1 MKNNPARRNS
11 EVMKLSNI
19 EQNNLSIR
27 RQQILLKTPFGTSIS
42 LQELEDMCL
51 VDPTVVDA
59 FITGDMPKTKFKEI
73 MTPVLR
79 GTSQPIAGVI
89 DAETKQAFTAWS
101 AFKYGYLKKSTAVNL
116 LEAQAAC
123 GALVDPRQY
132 IQSLAKGG
140 VGNYEIYRRINAFQA
155 FEEGLIDDKKLAG
168 KLQNILDSVSKGV
181 RYVKPNT
188 SFPEMIP
195 LYEALMKGVVADQQ
209 TLRVLDAQLATGG
222 FILPGKMIRWPLDKA
237 RSLNLVDERTDKM
250 LTEPKP
256 HEKPFYDPQS
266 KENKSYNELLRMCT
280 VDETSGLTM
289 LVLKRTAT
297 GVFGM

>member
-140 VGNYEIYRRINAFQA
+140 VGNYIQERNFC
-155 FEEGLIDDKKLAG
+155 EK
-168 KLQNILDSVSKGV
+168 
-181 RYVKPNT
+181 T
-188 SFPEMIP
+188 
-195 LYEALMKGVVADQQ
+195 
-209 TLRVLDAQLATGG
+209 
-222 FILPGKMIRWPLDKA
+222 
-237 RSLNLVDERTDKM
+237 RSE
-250 LTEPKP
+250 
-256 HEKPFYDPQS
+256 FFFF
-266 KENKSYNELLRMCT
+266 ELL
-280 VDETSGLTM
+280 
-289 LVLKRTAT
+289 
-297 GVFGM
+297 VFL

>member
-1 MKNNPARRNS
+1 
-11 EVMKLSNI
+11 
-19 EQNNLSIR
+19 
-27 RQQILLKTPFGTSIS
+27 
-42 LQELEDMCL
+42 
-51 VDPTVVDA
+51 
-59 FITGDMPKTKFKEI
+59 
-73 MTPVLR
+73 
-79 GTSQPIAGVI
+79 
-89 DAETKQAFTAWS
+89 
-101 AFKYGYLKKSTAVNL
+101 
-116 LEAQAAC
+116 
-123 GALVDPRQY
+123 
-132 IQSLAKGG
+132 
-140 VGNYEIYRRINAFQA
+140 
-155 FEEGLIDDKKLAG
+155 
-168 KLQNILDSVSKGV
+168 
-181 RYVKPNT
+181 
-188 SFPEMIP
+188 
-195 LYEALMKGVVADQQ
+195 MKGVVADQQ